1 MWEIRVRKLPY
12 DDRSFS
18 SFLDLKAAFLGGMRS
33 TVSENG
39 DADYVKLMCDCWV
52 ESSLGRP
59 TFCQVVASRKIS
71 ANCVFFNCKNEFV
84 FQDLETR
91 VT

>member
-18 SFLDLKAAFLGGMRS
+18 SILDLKAAVLGGMRP

-39 DADYVKLMCDCWV
+39 DDDYVKLMCNCWA
-52 ESSLGRP
+52 ERSLERP
-59 TFCQVVASRKIS
+59 TFCQVVASLEDMS
-71 ANCVFFNCKNEFV
+71 
-84 FQDLETR
+84 DLCFL
-91 VT
+91 